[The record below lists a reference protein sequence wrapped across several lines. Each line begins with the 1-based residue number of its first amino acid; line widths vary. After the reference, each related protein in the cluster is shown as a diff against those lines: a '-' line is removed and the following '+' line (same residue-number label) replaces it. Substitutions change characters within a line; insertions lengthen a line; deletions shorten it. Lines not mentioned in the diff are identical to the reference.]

1 MIPAGEQFP
10 RTRSAI
16 WREARD
22 STVARLMNRC
32 ADVARPLRI
41 QCAGLTYHV
50 TARGV
55 RRSNIYLDD
64 HDRRHFLLTLAAVA
78 ERFDLRCHAY
88 CEMTN
93 HYHLAL
99 TTVDA
104 NLSRAMQRLNGE
116 YAQWWNWRH
125 DRVGHVFQAR
135 FNAQIVQDDSYLAN
149 VCRYIV
155 LNPVRA
161 RMAAVPEAWPWSS
174 YRAMTGLGPR
184 PGFLDCSWLHRWAGP
199 GGPTGGSGFRQFVRS
214 VEGDDVRLSRDA
226 ILGDDEFV
234 ARFGPYRERAG
245 PEIPRATARRA
256 LAAIFQ
262 GAASRT
268 ARNAAV
274 MIAVRERYALA
285 DIARFLEVHP
295 STVSK
300 IVATCGARP

>member
-1 MIPAGEQFP
+1 M
-10 RTRSAI
+10 T
-16 WREARD
+16 
-22 STVARLMNRC
+22 
-32 ADVARPLRI
+32 RPLRI

-55 RRSNIYLDD
+55 RRSPIYLDD
-64 HDRRHFLLTLAAVA
+64 RDRRRFLRTLAVVV
-78 ERFDLRCHAY
+78 ERYDLRCHAY

-99 TTVDA
+99 TTVEA
-104 NLSRAMQRLNGE
+104 NLSRAMHQLNGD

-135 FNAQIVQDDSYLAN
+135 FNAQIVQDDRYLAT

-161 RMAAVPEAWPWSS
+161 GIVATPEDWPWSS
-174 YRAMTGLGPR
+174 YRAMTGLERCPY
-184 PGFLDCSWLHRWAGP
+184 FLDGSWLEGLTGP
-199 GGPTGGSGFRQFVRS
+199 GTPLDGRSGFRRFVQA
-214 VEGDDVRLSRDA
+214 VAGDDVPLSREV

-234 ARFGPYRERAG
+234 SRFRPYRERAG
-245 PEIPRATARRA
+245 REIPRATGHRALTAIFDGAVTRARRD
-256 LAAIFQ
+256 
-262 GAASRT
+262 
-268 ARNAAV
+268 AAV
-274 MIAVRERYALA
+274 MTAVRERYTIA

-300 IVATCGARP
+300 IVATWGQTVKKPSIQDLTLP